1 MSPYTYSLK
10 CPHCGGNLEVNGE
23 LSIFYCQFCGTKIKT
38 EKVSN
43 NELRLREMEH
53 EERMKD
59 KELKSDKWDH
69 IETICAIALIA
80 FIFLGLFLFT
90 ASR

>member
-1 MSPYTYSLK
+1 MNKVLK
-10 CPHCGGNLEVNGE
+10 CPHCGGNLDVRED
-23 LSIFYCQFCGTKIKT
+23 LDIFYCQYCGTKIQI
-38 EKVSN
+38 EKLSK
-43 NELRLREMEH
+43 NEMRLHEMEH

-69 IETICAIALIA
+69 IETICAIALTA
-80 FIFLGLFLFT
+80 FIFLGLFLFM